1 MPRARVSR
9 DLGRLVFC
17 KYGTTNNMDFGS
29 HAAYRVGSDDSAA
42 GGAIAFWFRALTA
55 TGTPSRRLA
64 LIYTANNWV
73 GLYMASTEGSDKSA
87 IVAEFVK
94 AGGGIAGISG
104 STGIRYTDGK
114 LHHVVLTWNGSGAEM
129 WLDGVLV
136 WSAVGDARPT
146 FGATPNLVL
155 GNNNAYDNPANA
167 EVGGECC
174 LFARKL
180 GRGEIERL
188 YFAGESPETPAACWG
203 PRGWDPGGASGGTI
217 ALTAGSGNAGTVT
230 NGTTM
235 PERAERTAR
244 RRTRGRGALRISPSS
259 AGQSAGWQVADTAAL
274 KPQSF
279 TIEARLRF
287 DNAAGGYDSNYRG
300 FVTKTTGISWND
312 GWGLVE
318 VSNAN
323 GRLIRMW
330 VGSYGNGTTYLLAPS
345 AREVHV
351 VGTYNFVS
359 GLAQMFVEGALVA
372 AWNAGAGLAQAAVPV
387 RIGHGYS
394 GAGGYTMRGTI
405 RDVRYYSR
413 VLSALEVQQRAEN
426 DEEIESGI
434 IEAWQLD
441 EAPVY
446 SNATPL
452 ASMTARG
459 RIAGLNATWS
469 NDATA
474 ADFEGSF
481 DAAKIVKAVA
491 SRWRQAKGGNT
502 ARSAIDASLKPG
514 SGSFSVAITVRLFD
528 GQNSSN
534 IVLTAN
540 DGVSYANGWALNFQ
554 IAADGASHTLSAYVN
569 SGGPTVSTSTVGQRV
584 IPRHR
589 TARWVIVADA
599 VSQTVSMYVDGQIF
613 AKSGIVSWNIANNPF
628 LAVGWDPAIG
638 FGPGMQ
644 VGDVQYA
651 VGKAWTADEIANDAR
666 GVPDSLS
673 GVTHAW
679 PMDEKSGTSFRATKG
694 GVPLSTIAGTFV
706 EPLSALS
713 DAPRRQNRWKYSE
726 QFNNAAWTKNLLTV
740 SADALVA
747 PDGST
752 TGDTLTDSA
761 DGAPSQHY
769 LDQAPANV
777 AANVAD
783 GTIVVASVYA
793 KAGTKSV
800 IGIAPNG
807 AAVGWT
813 FDVSAGTPGAL
824 INGAPI
830 DKGIEPAG
838 NGWFRC
844 WVKYAHSSS
853 AGVRIYMATSTAS
866 VVYQGNGSGTI
877 GLWGAQVSDADLS
890 GYLKTEDGVEIA
902 PADRYPPQ
910 AIDTFEQRCWLLTM
924 PSDAVVDGSNFVL
937 SAPGRA
943 PGNRGWTQATSSKR
957 PQVLTGGLDGH
968 PYFNFDGGDALQAS
982 AAFATD
988 LSTAT
993 ARADWLIA
1001 AVIDPSSA
1009 SGSQAIFDSFE
1020 SSSAD
1025 RILVTQSG
1033 YATPGKASWYD
1044 GTWREPANSV
1054 TGPQLVIWDLRA
1066 GRGRFLRNAI
1076 QVGPEYVYSRRM
1088 MADLSV
1094 ALGGNFDAGSGYFV
1108 GKIYFAAVIK
1118 NPTDADLLAT
1128 IDFARERFPSL
1139 ALDPDQ

>member
-1 MPRARVSR
+1 MPRARVAR

-17 KYGTTNNMDFGS
+17 KYGTTNNVDFGS

-64 LIYTANNWV
+64 LLYTANNWV
-73 GLYMASTEGSDKSA
+73 GLYMASTEGADKSA

-94 AGGGIAGISG
+94 AGGGIPGISG

-129 WLDGVLV
+129 WIDGVLV

-146 FGATPNLVL
+146 LGATPNLVL
-155 GNNNAYDNPANA
+155 GNTISPYNNPANA

-180 GRGEIERL
+180 TRGEIERL
-188 YFAGESPETPAACWG
+188 YFDGESPETPAACWG
-203 PRGWDPGGASGGTI
+203 PRGWAPGGATGGSI
-217 ALTAGSGNAGTVT
+217 ALTAGGGNTGVVT

-244 RRTRGRGALRISPSS
+244 RRNRGRGSTRVSPSQ

-274 KPQSF
+274 NPQSF
-279 TIEARLRF
+279 TIECRVRF
-287 DNAAGGYDSNYRG
+287 DNLAGGYEGNYRG
-300 FVTKTTGISWND
+300 IVVKTTGVAWND
-312 GWGLVE
+312 GWGLIELPLPSVGAR
-318 VSNAN
+318 VL
-323 GRLIRMW
+323 RLF
-330 VGSYGNGTTYLLAPS
+330 VGSYGNGTTFALAS
-345 AREVHV
+345 STREMHIAASYDYATGTAKIYAEGVLVH
-351 VGTYNFVS
+351 TW
-359 GLAQMFVEGALVA
+359 A
-372 AWNAGAGLAQAAVPV
+372 AGAGLAQAAVPM
-387 RIGHGYS
+387 RIGHGYT
-394 GAGGYTMRGTI
+394 GAGGYTLRGAI

-434 IEAWQLD
+434 IEAWTLD

-459 RIAGLNATWS
+459 RIAGLNATWN
-469 NDATA
+469 NDVTA
-474 ADFEGSF
+474 GDFEGAF

-491 SRWRQAKGGNT
+491 SRWRQAKGTNT
-502 ARSAIDASLKPG
+502 ARSVIDASLRPG
-514 SGSFSVAITVRLFD
+514 SGSFSVAITVRLLD
-528 GQNSSN
+528 GQNNSN
-534 IVLTAN
+534 IVVNAN
-540 DGVSYANGWALNFQ
+540 DGVSYANGWAMNFL
-554 IAADGASHTLSAYVN
+554 IAADGASYTLSAYVN
-569 SGGPTVSTSTVGQRV
+569 SGGPTVSTSTFGQRV

-589 TARWVIVADA
+589 TARWVLVADA
-599 VSQTVSMYVDGQIF
+599 ASQTVSMYVDGQIF

-706 EPLSALS
+706 EPLSAQPA
-713 DAPRRQNRWKYSE
+713 APSPQNLLKYSE
-726 QFNNAAWTKNLLTV
+726 QFNNAAWTKAAGINCTDN
-740 SADALVA
+740 AAVA
-747 PDGST
+747 PDGSQT
-752 TGDTLTDSA
+752 ACIVDATAASVATGVYQLAISRKDQPICRSVWVKGTAGQTVSLTD
-761 DGAPSQHY
+761 
-769 LDQAPANV
+769 PASGV
-777 AANVAD
+777 TVTTITFD
-783 GTIVVASVYA
+783 GTWQRVANLDPCQLTTITGNCGLWLR
-793 KAGTKSV
+793 KGTANIWS
-800 IGIAPNG
+800 
-807 AAVGWT
+807 
-813 FDVSAGTPGAL
+813 
-824 INGAPI
+824 
-830 DKGIEPAG
+830 
-838 NGWFRC
+838 
-844 WVKYAHSSS
+844 
-853 AGVRIYMATSTAS
+853 M
-866 VVYQGNGSGTI
+866 
-877 GLWGAQVSDADLS
+877 WGAQVAEATAITP
-890 GYLKTEDGVEIA
+890 YARTEDAIVLGPV
-902 PADRYPPQ
+902 DRYSPHSV
-910 AIDTFEQRCWLLTM
+910 DTFEQRCWLLTM

-957 PQVLTGGLDGH
+957 PQVLTAGGLDGH
-968 PYFNFDGGDALQAS
+968 PYFSFDGGDVLQAA
-982 AAFATD
+982 AAFSTD

-1001 AVIDPSSA
+1001 AVIDSSA
-1009 SGSQAIFDSFE
+1009 ANGSQAVFDSFE
-1020 SSSAD
+1020 SISGD
-1025 RILVTQSG
+1025 RVLVTQSG
-1033 YATPGKASWYD
+1033 YSTPGKTSWYD
-1044 GTWREPANSV
+1044 GTWREPANSI

-1066 GRGRFLRNAI
+1066 GRGRFLRNGI
-1076 QVGPEYVYSRRM
+1076 QVGPEYVYTRRM
-1088 MADLSV
+1088 MDDLSV
-1094 ALGGNFDAGSGYFV
+1094 ALGGNFDGASGYFL

-1118 NPTDADLLAT
+1118 NPTDSDLLAT
-1128 IDFARERFPSL
+1128 IDFARARFPSL
-1139 ALDPDQ
+1139 AIDPDQ